1 MLFDI
6 IALCLQSICVVG
18 ILIVPLFQFG
28 QRLTRVETR
37 IENGINVN
45 LARLDNNVMN
55 IFTKLDGLRC
65 QTHDAKIAE
74 LDAKIAELER
84 RMEE

>member
-6 IALCLQSICVVG
+6 IALCLQGICVVG
-18 ILIVPLFQFG
+18 FLIVPLFRFG

-45 LARLDNNVMN
+45 LARLDNNVAN

-65 QTHDAKIAE
+65 QAH
-74 LDAKIAELER
+74 DAKIAELER